1 MKSQHA
7 QGKQFAHH
15 HVSTLMHEISLL
27 VAKLFN
33 RQVREFDLTRSQW
46 QVLYLLYTEGP
57 LTQTQIAERLMMAKP
72 PLGKIIDRLQDGSW
86 VERMPDE
93 TDKRVK
99 RVVLTDKIRPLLR
112 KLENVVEQ
120 IEDIALKGIPTK
132 ERDKLAEQLR
142 LVRSNLR
149 RSV

>member
-1 MKSQHA
+1 
-7 QGKQFAHH
+7 
-15 HVSTLMHEISLL
+15 
-27 VAKLFN
+27 
-33 RQVREFDLTRSQW
+33 
-46 QVLYLLYTEGP
+46 
-57 LTQTQIAERLMMAKP
+57 
-72 PLGKIIDRLQDGSW
+72 
-86 VERMPDE
+86 MPDE